1 MRKEILVDFTPM
13 QLEGCGEIAE
23 ALNYA
28 NFIFS
33 WASDL
38 CKRIWPY
45 IWLYYLRH
53 GVIYWIQPRYYN
65 PLDPEP
71 RMFSIQFFS
80 LRAKCKDGKLGGDR
94 SGILTI
100 RENLTI
106 KYTEQEPSAHTPME
120 KFYRKVCEVYVVEK
134 FRTPLQMASYLH
146 KDLLREVVG
155 HIESGKAYREVISSI
170 LELYTAVASSSISSL
185 EDYCNMKFFCAEILP
200 YLNENNLK
208 DYPMIKRTEKKIRE
222 LLLGTGDSPH
232 KKSQSGE
239 T

>member
-1 MRKEILVDFTPM
+1 MLEAIWTYLDKCSLKWKILEKKFEEVIDDVLQCASEVTKEKREFYEEMRKEILVDFTPM

-23 ALNYA
+23 GLNYA

-45 IWLYYLRH
+45 VRLYYLRH
-53 GVIYWIQPRYYN
+53 GVIYWLQPRYYN

-71 RMFSIQFFS
+71 RMFSIQFSS
-80 LRAKCKDGKLGGDR
+80 LRAKCKDRKLGGDR

-106 KYTEQEPSAHTPME
+106 GYIEQEPRARTRME
-120 KFYRKVCEVYVVEK
+120 RFYQKVCEVYVVGK

-155 HIESGKAYREVISSI
+155 I
-170 LELYTAVASSSISSL
+170 
-185 EDYCNMKFFCAEILP
+185 
-200 YLNENNLK
+200 
-208 DYPMIKRTEKKIRE
+208 
-222 LLLGTGDSPH
+222 
-232 KKSQSGE
+232 
-239 T
+239 